1 MEKNEMG
8 RWRPEMKSQR
18 RKAMSHDEKK
28 KRIGVKRMDRME

>member
-8 RWRPEMKSQR
+8 RPRPKMKSQR
-18 RKAMSHDEKK
+18 RKAMSHDEEK